1 MFVSPL
7 GVPQVNQPGFSAT
20 TSVLGAGTTGGLR
33 PTSTLANP
41 FPQGI
46 SQPTGSSLGLSTFL
60 GQSITLYNPNP
71 LNPYSIRWTLDVQ
84 RQLTESLVFEIG
96 YTGNHSVHLPVDRQI
111 NWYNPAYLSTSPLR
125 DQATVNRQTANVPNP
140 FAGLLPGT
148 SNNGSTIQFQ
158 QLIRQ
163 YPQFGNVTVQGL
175 NDGSSYF
182 HGIQA
187 RLEKRFSH
195 GLSALVN
202 FQHGRVIELRSRL
215 NDFGPLEK
223 RPADIDR
230 PNRFVASASY
240 DLPFGRGK
248 ALFGDANGVVNR
260 IVGGWTINGI
270 YSYETGAP
278 AGDWG
283 NIIYYGGD
291 LQWNPRGVDRAFDV
305 TRFERTTANQLAN
318 NIRTFPT
325 KFSNLRQDAM
335 NNFDSSIIKNIPI
348 TERVNFQLRGEAFN
362 TFNHA
367 VFARPEIS
375 PTNTNFGTI
384 TGVTNLER
392 HLQIGAR
399 LNW

>member
-1 MFVSPL
+1 L
-7 GVPQVNQPGFSAT
+7 
-20 TSVLGAGTTGGLR
+20 
-33 PTSTLANP
+33 
-41 FPQGI
+41 
-46 SQPTGSSLGLSTFL
+46 
-60 GQSITLYNPNP
+60 
-71 LNPYSIRWTLDVQ
+71 
-84 RQLTESLVFEIG
+84 
-96 YTGNHSVHLPVDRQI
+96 
-111 NWYNPAYLSTSPLR
+111 
-125 DQATVNRQTANVPNP
+125 
-140 FAGLLPGT
+140 AGLLPGT

-158 QLIRQ
+158 QLLRQ
-163 YPQFGNVTVQGL
+163 FPEFGDVTVQGL

-182 HGIQA
+182 HGVQA

-202 FQHGRVIELRSRL
+202 FQHGRVIERRSRL

-248 ALFGDANGVVNR
+248 ALFSDANGVVNR
-260 IVGGWTINGI
+260 IIGGWTINGI

-283 NIIYYGGD
+283 NVIYYGGD

-305 TRFERTTANQLAN
+305 SRFERTSAAQFVGLSPSGNTNV
-318 NIRTFPT
+318 RTFPT
-325 KFSNLRQDAM
+325 KFANLRQDAM

-348 TERVNFQLRGEAFN
+348 TEHVNFQLRGEAFN

-367 VFARPEIS
+367 VFSAPQLS
-375 PTNTNFGTI
+375 PTNSNFGTI